1 VREKERRRD
10 KGRENA
16 RNRQAERDEGK
27 EWGKW
32 KERERGKT
40 DRDGAT
46 ERATKR
52 LCPQKARSIASI
64 IVCWSEREQAPEKF
78 KGKELSSDARLEE
91 S

>member
-1 VREKERRRD
+1 MRDEETKEERMPETD
-10 KGRENA
+10 
-16 RNRQAERDEGK
+16 RQRDEGK
-27 EWGKW
+27 EQGKW

-40 DRDGAT
+40 DRDRAT